1 MDDIRIG
8 ALARAIRHRLG
19 WTQRQLGD
27 RVGLSQQLISLF
39 ERGRLDELTVRSAR
53 RIAAALEVTLPFEPR
68 WRGGEGARL
77 LDADHAALVNGIVAI
92 LQAAGWEVAVEYTF
106 SHFGERGSV
115 DIIGWHARTR
125 SLLLV
130 EVKSRLLDT
139 QATLATLDRKARLV
153 PMLLERERGWAAT
166 SVGVVLAMP
175 GLTANRS
182 AVARQAATFG
192 AVFPDRAVD
201 VRSWIRRP
209 GVAWPRCGSSRIPA
223 SVVLRRP
230 TRRGG
235 AFVPHPHAQ
244 DPTKDQRWHHLQ
256 WYMRITA
263 QRHLRSTTSAGNQQ
277 RATRVGRLTAPRRG
291 HARRAPPG

>member
-27 RVGLSQQLISLF
+27 RIGLSQQLISLF

-53 RIAAALEVTLPFEPR
+53 RIATALEITLPFEPR

-77 LDADHAALVNGIVAI
+77 LDADHAALVNEIVAT
-92 LQAAGWEVAVEYTF
+92 LQTAGWEVAVEYTF

-115 DIIGWHARTR
+115 DIVGWHPGTR

-153 PMLLERERGWAAT
+153 PMLLARERGWAAT

-192 AVFPDRAVD
+192 TAFPDRALK
-201 VRSWIRRP
+201 VRSW
-209 GVAWPRCGSSRIPA
+209 
-223 SVVLRRP
+223 LRRP
-230 TRRGG
+230 EGRLAAVWFLSNTSVGSAARANATRR
-235 AFVPHPHAQ
+235 
-244 DPTKDQRWHHLQ
+244 
-256 WYMRITA
+256 
-263 QRHLRSTTSAGNQQ
+263 
-277 RATRVGRLTAPRRG
+277 RV
-291 HARRAPPG
+291 RRASPRSGLHEAPTLAPAPVVGANLR